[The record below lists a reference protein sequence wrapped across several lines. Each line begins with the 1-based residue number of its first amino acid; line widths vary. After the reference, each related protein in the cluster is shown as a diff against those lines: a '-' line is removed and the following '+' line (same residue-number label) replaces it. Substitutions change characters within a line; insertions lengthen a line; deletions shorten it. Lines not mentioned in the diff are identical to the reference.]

1 MLTLVVLS
9 AGLITVLTG
18 TAVSQ
23 TQPVFAEDDEECND
37 NGRNSCNEE
46 TQTIHQEV
54 NCKIVNE
61 NENDE
66 KSDENRNRNGGNGD
80 IECWNFA
87 QNPEEGSSLVDFDPF
102 PEDPF
107 ALVP

>member
-1 MLTLVVLS
+1 MLVVLS

-23 TQPVFAEDDEECND
+23 TQPVFADDDEECNE

-46 TQTIHQEV
+46 TQKIHQEV
-54 NCKIVNE
+54 KCKIVNE
-61 NENDE
+61 NENGD
-66 KSDENRNRNGGNGD
+66 KSDRNTNEGRSDGD
-80 IECWNFA
+80 INCWNFA
-87 QNPEEGSSLVDFDPF
+87 QNPEDGSSLVDFDPF